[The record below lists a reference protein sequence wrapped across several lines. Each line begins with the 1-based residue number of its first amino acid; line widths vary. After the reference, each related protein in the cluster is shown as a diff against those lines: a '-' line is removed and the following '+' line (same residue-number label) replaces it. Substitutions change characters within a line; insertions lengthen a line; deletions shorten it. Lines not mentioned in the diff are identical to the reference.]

1 MPVDASSVVTEETS
15 TAVGKNLAAVR
26 AQIERAALAAGR
38 DVNEIE
44 LVAVTKT
51 VPLDR
56 IAAAYQLGLR
66 DFGENRV
73 QEGTEKIA
81 GCAALGLTGAR
92 WHLVGHLQTN
102 KVKTAVAIFDII
114 HSIDSVHLAEAVS
127 RRAVAAGRTVPVL
140 LDVNVAGEASKFGF
154 SPGELPAALE
164 QISKMPGLQLEG
176 LMTVAPL
183 ARDPEGIRPVFR
195 RLRELRDELRQ
206 SCALSHFRHLSM
218 GMTDDYQVAIQEGA
232 TIVRLGRAIFG
243 ERRQHDLAL

>member
-1 MPVDASSVVTEETS
+1 MLVDASSAVTEETL
-15 TAVGKNLAAVR
+15 TAVGRNLATVR
-26 AQIERAALAAGR
+26 AQIEQAALAAGR
-38 DVNEIE
+38 DVNEIR

-73 QEGTEKIA
+73 QEGMEKIA
-81 GCAALGLTGAR
+81 GSAALGLTLAR
-92 WHLVGHLQTN
+92 WHLVGHLQAN

-140 LDVNVAGEASKFGF
+140 LEVNVAGEASKFGF

-183 ARDPEGIRPVFR
+183 APDPEEIRPVFR

-206 SCALSHFRHLSM
+206 SYNLSHFRHLSM

-232 TIVRLGRAIFG
+232 TMVRLGRAIFG
-243 ERRQHDLAL
+243 ERR